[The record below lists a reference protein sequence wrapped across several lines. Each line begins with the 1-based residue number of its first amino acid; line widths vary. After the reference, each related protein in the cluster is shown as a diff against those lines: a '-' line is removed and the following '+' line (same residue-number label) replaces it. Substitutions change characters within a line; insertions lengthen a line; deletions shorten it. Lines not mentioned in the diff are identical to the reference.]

1 MTAPHPT
8 QDNVQERRALFREW
22 LSRRLSADALAWLDQ
37 QIDAVVQAEK
47 PLQLGIAIGLA
58 PRKLGKA
65 DLDLTAEE
73 QATAR
78 AVREDLDLTGW
89 SVDQAGR
96 ALFVLASYRGDEADF
111 ARGLDRIFANAEIG
125 EQIALLRALPLF
137 PAPALLLPRALEGVR
152 NAMQPIFEAI
162 AHRNPF
168 PREQFSEAQWNQM
181 VVKTLFIGSRLA
193 PIQGLD
199 ARRNADL
206 AQMLI
211 DYADERRAAG
221 RSISPELWRCVA
233 PFAGDA
239 EIATLK
245 DILAH
250 GSETEAAGA
259 ALALAE
265 CEAPAAR
272 AALNARQDLAVAIE
286 SGRLTWNSL

>member
-1 MTAPHPT
+1 MTAPHST
-8 QDNVQERRALFREW
+8 QDDVQERMALLRE
-22 LSRRLSADALAWLDQ
+22 LLLRRLSADALAWLDQ
-37 QIDAVVQAEK
+37 QIGVIATGEK
-47 PLQLGIAIGLA
+47 LLQLGLAIGLA

-65 DLDLTAEE
+65 DLDLSEDEE
-73 QATAR
+73 ASAR
-78 AVREDLDLTGW
+78 AARQDFDPTGW

-111 ARGLDRIFANAEIG
+111 ARGLDRIFASAEIG

-137 PAPALLLPRALEGVR
+137 PAPALLMPRALEGVR

-162 AHRNPF
+162 AHRNPY

-206 AQMLI
+206 AHMLI

-221 RSISPELWRCVA
+221 RSISPELWRCVT
-233 PFAGDA
+233 PFTGDA
-239 EIATLK
+239 EIATLE

-250 GSETEAAGA
+250 GTEAEATGA

-265 CEAPAAR
+265 CKAPAAR
-272 AALNARQDLAVAIE
+272 AALGARPDLAAAIG

>member
-1 MTAPHPT
+1 MTAHHPT
-8 QDNVQERRALFREW
+8 QDNVQERRAMIRGW
-22 LSRRLSADALAWLDQ
+22 LSSRLSADALAWLDQ
-37 QIDAVVQAEK
+37 QLSVIAAGEK
-47 PLQLGIAIGLA
+47 SLQLGIAIGLA

-65 DLDLTAEE
+65 NLVLTAEE

-89 SVDQAGR
+89 SIDQAGR
-96 ALFVLASYRGDEADF
+96 ALCVLASYRGDEADF
-111 ARGLDRIFANAEIG
+111 ARGLDHIFANAEIG

-137 PAPALLLPRALEGVR
+137 PAPSLLLPRALEGVR
-152 NAMQPIFEAI
+152 NVMQPIFEAV
-162 AHRNPF
+162 AHCNPY

-193 PIQGLD
+193 HIQGLD

-233 PFAGDA
+233 PFAADA
-239 EIATLK
+239 EIGEK
-245 DILAH
+245 
-250 GSETEAAGA
+250 
-259 ALALAE
+259 
-265 CEAPAAR
+265 
-272 AALNARQDLAVAIE
+272 V
-286 SGRLTWNSL
+286 